1 MAEERSYLELS
12 QDEGVAH
19 KFYEV
24 TINDTEVTIRYG
36 RIGDKGTSKTTSYAD
51 NAKAKAFADKKL
63 REKRRKGYEDAV
75 MGVRKKRAITRRQI
89 DSKPATTKSKAPL
102 VWKFSTGR
110 SAFGVFVDDELCWV
124 GNEAGR
130 IFALNHEGQVQRQF
144 KLPDGVKCLVADDE
158 WRYAGCD
165 DGTVYDISGKA
176 PLAAYDISEDV
187 DIYWLDIRD
196 GVLGVSD
203 AKGFVVMINHEDESH
218 WQKKSDG
225 RSGWMVRCDEIGVY
239 HGHSLGLT
247 MYDWEDGSVVWSH
260 RLPSAVLFGWQEEST
275 IYAAC
280 ANRIVYQYTKQGHK
294 GHEFKCD
301 AAVFSCAAAEDGK
314 YVFAGDNCSSIYCF
328 DSTGKRLWKMATGC
342 GSAFSMQFHND
353 RLFVVTTD
361 GSLACYDVSDEAIK
375 GAESGQTF
383 DAKIIA
389 APAAT
394 ADVAPTTSVDTVA
407 ASAVSSGVVVECYKE
422 GSRLRVRPVG
432 DGFNAGWHVQF
443 PKHLRE
449 AGARY
454 VVEALKESSRGGFY
468 RASGDIKKLV

>member
-1 MAEERSYLELS
+1 MAEERTYLELS
-12 QDEGVAH
+12 EDQGVAH

-24 TINDTEVTIRYG
+24 VISDTEVTIRYG
-36 RIGDKGTSKTTSYAD
+36 RIGDKGAAKTQSFAD
-51 NAKAKAFADKKL
+51 NAKAKAFAEKKL
-63 REKRRKGYEDAV
+63 REKRRKGYGDAV
-75 MGVRKKRAITRRQI
+75 MGVRKKRAVTRRQI

-110 SAFGVFVDDELCWV
+110 AAFGVFIDDDLCWV

-144 KLPDGVKCLVADDE
+144 KLPDGVKCLVADDQ

-176 PLAAYDISEDV
+176 PVAAYDIAEDV

-203 AKGFVVMINHEDESH
+203 AQGNVVMINHEDESH
-218 WQKKSDG
+218 WQKQSNG

-239 HGHSLGLT
+239 HGHNSGLT
-247 MYDWEDGSVVWSH
+247 MYDWEDGSVVWSQ
-260 RLPSAVLFGWQEEST
+260 RLPSSVLFGWQEEST
-275 IYAAC
+275 IYAGC
-280 ANRIVYQYTKQGHK
+280 GNKRVYQFTKRGEK
-294 GHEFKCD
+294 GHEFLCD
-301 AAVFSCAAAEDGK
+301 STVFSCAAAEDGK

-328 DSTGKRLWKMATGC
+328 GGDGKRKWKMATGC

-361 GSLACYDVSDEAIK
+361 GSLACYDVSEAAIE
-375 GAESGQTF
+375 GAQAGQTF
-383 DAKIIA
+383 DAKIISAPSA
-389 APAAT
+389 AS
-394 ADVAPTTSVDTVA
+394 DVAPSTQVETVA
-407 ASAVSSGVVVECYKE
+407 SAGATDVVVECYKE

-432 DGFNAGWHVQF
+432 EGFHAGWHVQF

-454 VVEALKESSRGGFY
+454 VVGGLKESGRGGFY
-468 RASGDIKKLV
+468 RAYGDIKKLV